1 MIGRKVLASGALL
14 SILAAEPALAGPCAQ
29 DIDRVQAQ
37 VDARI
42 DAAAGAGRAG
52 AESNAA
58 RLHREPTPASI
69 AAAEQKLGEGKP
81 EEAALAALASARQA
95 DAAGDKAGC
104 DAALALARKAVAQ

>member
-1 MIGRKVLASGALL
+1 MIRWKVLVGGVVL
-14 SILAAEPALAGPCAQ
+14 SILAVGPGLAGPCTQ

-37 VDARI
+37 VDTRI
-42 DAAAGAGRAG
+42 DAVAGAGRAG

-95 DAAGDKAGC
+95 DAVGDKAGC
-104 DAALALARKAVAQ
+104 DAALAVVKKALAR